1 MRLKNKQTT
10 TKKKLPQKKSPY
22 LVGFTGE
29 VYQIFESEFYTVFS
43 RKLEK
48 EETPSN
54 SLYEARNTLILKPE
68 KDSTT
73 KENYRPIS
81 PINRDEK
88 ALKDTRDLCINF
100 FRNSM

>member
-1 MRLKNKQTT
+1 MKKQTNNN
-10 TKKKLPQKKSPY
+10 KKKLPQKKSPY

-68 KDSTT
+68 KDTT
-73 KENYRPIS
+73 KKENYRPIS
-81 PINRDEK
+81 PITEMK
-88 ALKDTRDLCINF
+88 KP
-100 FRNSM
+100 